1 MGLAA
6 ARLMLFVALLPALL
20 SLLVFV
26 ETLRLR
32 PPSL

>member
-1 MGLAA
+1 LLNQGMVYAA
-6 ARLMLFVALLPALL
+6 VLPALL